1 MDHALWLLGVY
12 DIFENMIC
20 QEANG
25 GKIWTCSLAFDIPL
39 GTIIRCT
46 SKSARLDDHWW
57 PRLVPSSKPCILLCR
72 HLSGLRTVFLVPNED
87 TSFSSAYFECAASK
101 REAGVIQLYGYMALF
116 SSSRNSKSFEDSP
129 SRQIF
134 WHIHEALNIEENK
147 N

>member
-1 MDHALWLLGVY
+1 M
-12 DIFENMIC
+12 
-20 QEANG
+20 
-25 GKIWTCSLAFDIPL
+25 KIQV
-39 GTIIRCT
+39 
-46 SKSARLDDHWW
+46 
-57 PRLVPSSKPCILLCR
+57 LVQHTLNV
-72 HLSGLRTVFLVPNED
+72 H
-87 TSFSSAYFECAASK
+87 AASK